1 MQDKRQTKF
10 DVVVCGSLHLDIV
23 VHAPALP
30 KLDET
35 AVGSSWEHVCGGKG
49 GNQAVQAA
57 NAGARTAMIGRI
69 GNDDFGRTLI
79 ANLDASGVDC
89 AAVSTD
95 GLRGSGMSVAILQDS
110 GDYGAVIV
118 SGSNL
123 GIDPEAVNRTWAH
136 LGGSKVLV
144 LQNEI
149 PHLANVAAASAARR
163 SGTVVILNAAPA
175 RGMGADLLDNVDV
188 LIVNRVEAEDISG
201 LPVTDQA
208 SAMAAL
214 PSLASDSRSVV
225 ITLGGGGLV
234 VGQAGEAPVFIEALP
249 VKVTSTHG
257 AGDCF
262 VGVLAA
268 QIASGASLLDA
279 CHVANSA
286 AAAHVSRL

>member
-1 MQDKRQTKF
+1 MQDDGQAKF

-23 VHAPALP
+23 VHAPTLP

-35 AVGSSWEHVCGGKG
+35 AVGSSWERVCGGKG

-57 NAGARTAMIGRI
+57 RAGASTAMIGRI
-69 GNDDFGRTLI
+69 GNDDFGRSLI
-79 ANLDASGVDC
+79 ANLNACGVDC

-95 GLRGSGMSVAILQDS
+95 GSRGSGMSVAILQDS

-123 GIDPEAVNRTWAH
+123 GIEPAAIKRIWAD
-136 LGGSKVLV
+136 LAGSNVLV

-149 PHLANVAAASAARR
+149 PHAANVAAATAARR
-163 SGTVVILNAAPA
+163 SGAVVILNAAPA
-175 RGMGADLLDNVDV
+175 REMGADLLDNVDV

-201 LPVTDQA
+201 FQVTDSA

-214 PSLASDSRSVV
+214 PALSGNGRSVV
-225 ITLGGGGLV
+225 VTLGGDGLV
-234 VGQAGEAPVFIEALP
+234 VGQPDAQPTFIASLP

-268 QIASGASLLDA
+268 QIATGVSLIAA
-279 CHVANSA
+279 CHAANRA
-286 AAAHVSRL
+286 AAAHVSRA

>member
-1 MQDKRQTKF
+1 MQDDGLAKF

-57 NAGARTAMIGRI
+57 SAGARTAMIGRI
-69 GNDDFGRTLI
+69 GDDDFGRTLI
-79 ANLDASGVDC
+79 ANLNASGVDC

-95 GLRGSGMSVAILQDS
+95 GSRGSGMSVAILQDS

-123 GIDPEAVNRTWAH
+123 GIDPAAVNQTWAD

-163 SGTVVILNAAPA
+163 SGAVVILNAAPA
-175 RGMGADLLDNVDV
+175 RGMGTDLLDNVDV

-201 LPVTDQA
+201 LQVADAA

-214 PSLASDSRSVV
+214 PTLSGNGRSVV
-225 ITLGGGGLV
+225 VTLGAGGLV
-234 VGQAGEAPVFIEALP
+234 VGRPETQPAFIASLP
-249 VKVTSTHG
+249 VEVTSTHG

-268 QIASGASLLDA
+268 QIASGASLIDA
-279 CHVANSA
+279 CHAANSA